1 MLPTIMT
8 YMRQLSRFALL
19 LPVLLASQALFAQS
33 FVECKR
39 LDQAQLSATSKEA
52 LLALRCRARQTSY
65 EARSLQGKSQKFKD
79 DLMFACLDAVDDA
92 EHQLRV
98 AYGFTREALDRQ
110 PCAYG
115 RM

>member
-1 MLPTIMT
+1 M
-8 YMRQLSRFALL
+8 YMRQFSPFAFLLSI
-19 LPVLLASQALFAQS
+19 LLASQALFAQS

-39 LDQAQLSATSKEA
+39 LDQAQLNAASKEA

-65 EARSLQGKSQKFKD
+65 EARSLKGKSQKFKD
-79 DLMFACLDAVDDA
+79 DLMFACLDAVDDV
-92 EHQLRV
+92 EHRLRV
-98 AYGFTREALDRQ
+98 AYGFTQETLARQ